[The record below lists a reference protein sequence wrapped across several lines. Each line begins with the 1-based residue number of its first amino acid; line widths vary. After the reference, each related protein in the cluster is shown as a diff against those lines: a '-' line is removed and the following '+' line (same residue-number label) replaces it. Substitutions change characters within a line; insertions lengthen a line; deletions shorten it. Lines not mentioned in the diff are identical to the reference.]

1 MSYYRNPKIN
11 SDKSLQAYVIGLAIG
26 DGNLTNPNQ
35 RAARLRITYDK
46 KYPFLLKKVHNSLGL
61 LFPENKIG
69 LVDRGN
75 CVDVSV
81 HSKHLEKL
89 LGWKAKNGSKFI
101 QNVSVHR
108 WIMANRKYRIN
119 CLRGLIETDGSIY
132 SDRGYKMVMFVTIIP
147 TLARQVNKIIT
158 SLDFMPHLYQIERH
172 ANKYNYNQQTLFHV
186 RLSKNVD
193 KFLDLIRPDKI

>member
-11 SDKSLQAYVIGLAIG
+11 SDKNLQAYVIGLAIG

-35 RAARLRITYDK
+35 RAVRLRITCDK
-46 KYPFLLKKVHNSLGL
+46 KYPFLLKKIHNSLGL

-69 LVDRGN
+69 LVDRKN
-75 CVDVSV
+75 CVDASV

-89 LGWKAKNGSKFI
+89 LGWRAKSGSKFI
-101 QNVSVHR
+101 QNVSIPR
-108 WIMANRKYRIN
+108 WIMASRKYRIN

-147 TLARQVNKIIT
+147 VLAHQVDEAIS
-158 SLDFMPHLYQIERH
+158 SLGFKSHLYQIERH

-193 KFLDLIRPDKI
+193 KFLDLIRPEKI